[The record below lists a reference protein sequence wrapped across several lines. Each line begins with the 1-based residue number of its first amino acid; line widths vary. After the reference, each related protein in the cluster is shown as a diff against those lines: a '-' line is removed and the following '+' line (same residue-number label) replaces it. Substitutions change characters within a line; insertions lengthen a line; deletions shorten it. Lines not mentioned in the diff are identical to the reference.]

1 MKLSIELTLT
11 PLKNDFIPSI
21 KLFIKQLRGLG
32 FDIIENPLSTQI
44 YGDFDLIM
52 NKLVPLVKKTF
63 AKEESIMLHLKM
75 VKGDRSQYKPDF

>member
-52 NKLVPLVKKTF
+52 NKLVPLIKKTF
-63 AKEESIMLHLKM
+63 DEEESIMLHLKM

>member
-21 KLFIKQLRGLG
+21 KLFIKQLRGMG
-32 FDIIENPLSTQI
+32 FDILENPLSTQI

-52 NKLVPLVKKTF
+52 DKLVPLIKKTF
-63 AKEESIMLHLKM
+63 NEEESIMLHLKM

>member
-11 PLKNDFIPSI
+11 PLKNDFIVTI
-21 KLFIKQLRGLG
+21 KSFIKHLRGLG
-32 FDIIENPLSTQI
+32 FEIIENPLSTQI

-52 NKLVPLVKKTF
+52 NKLVPLIKKTF
-63 AKEESIMLHLKM
+63 DEEESIMLHLKM

>member
-11 PLKNDFIPSI
+11 PLKSDFISSI
-21 KLFIKQLRGLG
+21 KIFIKQLRGLG
-32 FDIIENPLSTQI
+32 FDIKENPLSTQI

-52 NKLVPLVKKTF
+52 NKLVPLIKKTF
-63 AKEESIMLHLKM
+63 DKEESIMLHLKM

>member
-11 PLKNDFIPSI
+11 PLKNDFIVSV
-21 KLFIKQLRGLG
+21 KSFIKHLRGLG

-52 NKLVPLVKKTF
+52 NKLVPLIKKTF
-63 AKEESIMLHLKM
+63 DEEESIMLHLKM

>member
-1 MKLSIELTLT
+1 MIL
-11 PLKNDFIPSI
+11 FRSI

-52 NKLVPLVKKTF
+52 NKLVPLIKKTF
-63 AKEESIMLHLKM
+63 DEEESIMLHLKM

>member
-21 KLFIKQLRGLG
+21 KLFIKQLRGMG
-32 FDIIENPLSTQI
+32 FDILENPLSTQI

-52 NKLVPLVKKTF
+52 NKLVPLIKKTF
-63 AKEESIMLHLKM
+63 DEEESIMLHLKM

>member
-11 PLKNDFIPSI
+11 PLKNDFIPSV

-52 NKLVPLVKKTF
+52 NKLVPLIKKTF
-63 AKEESIMLHLKM
+63 DEEESIMLHLKM

>member
-11 PLKNDFIPSI
+11 PLKSDFIASI
-21 KLFIKQLRGLG
+21 KIFIKQLRGLG
-32 FDIIENPLSTQI
+32 FDIKENPLSTQI

-52 NKLVPLVKKTF
+52 NKLVPLIKKTF
-63 AKEESIMLHLKM
+63 EKEESIMLHLKM